1 MNNKFDYEEY
11 VSEIEKIKK
20 KYPFLVCHSV
30 GESVCKRK
38 IYGLSV
44 GNYKSKV
51 LFFGGLSGRDVVAM
65 KVLLKYI
72 SNVSRAF
79 QNKTKI
85 AGVNVSAALLTRG
98 LTVIPCVNP
107 DGLEIV
113 SNGKD
118 GAKEYGDFV
127 QTISKGNFVCWDAN
141 VKGIDISRNFNSAR
155 EEIQLNEAQKGI
167 FGPSASG
174 YGGFAAESEPETAA
188 VVNFC
193 ERNNVHHAF
202 VLQGNKR
209 NIKWQGE
216 NSNPENSR
224 TMVKIL
230 SVCSGY
236 GIVNDRNEE
245 DLGGFKDWFCENFHK
260 SAFSL
265 GVTRDESKV
274 EQEYK
279 SLEEMLVIGTII

>member
-1 MNNKFDYEEY
+1 MNNIFDYEEY
-11 VSEIEKIKK
+11 LSTIEKLKK
-20 KYPFLVCHSV
+20 KFPFLVCHCV

-44 GNYKSKV
+44 GNYKSGV
-51 LFFGGLSGRDVVAM
+51 AFFGGFSGRDVDAI

-72 SNVSRAF
+72 NNVSKAF
-79 QNKTKI
+79 QNKTRL
-85 AGVNVSAALLTRG
+85 AGVNISAALLTRG
-98 LTVIPCVNP
+98 LTVVPCVNP

-113 SNGKD
+113 CNGKD

-127 QTISKGNFVCWDAN
+127 QTVSKGDFLSWDAN
-141 VKGIDISRNFNSAR
+141 VKGIDISKNFNSGR
-155 EEIQLNEAQKGI
+155 EEIQLDEAKKGI
-167 FGPSASG
+167 YGPSPSG

-188 VVNFC
+188 IVNFC

-236 GIVNDRNEE
+236 GIVNERNEE
-245 DLGGFKDWFCENFHK
+245 DFGGFKDWFCENYHK

-265 GVTRDESKV
+265 GITRDNSDV